1 MRQSGNVSG
10 KPRAGD
16 GSPLDSLPE
25 EPESLGKCSC
35 VNHQCTVTHHV
46 QVNIYTTWGSRQ
58 NSKLWADV
66 GQGVVTAGGQR
77 AKRGSKTEET
87 EHIRRLRTEGQ

>member
-25 EPESLGKCSC
+25 EPESLGKRSC
-35 VNHQCTVTHHV
+35 VNHQCTSGY
-46 QVNIYTTWGSRQ
+46 IYYLGIQ
-58 NSKLWADV
+58 AELKAL
-66 GQGVVTAGGQR
+66 G
-77 AKRGSKTEET
+77 
-87 EHIRRLRTEGQ
+87 